1 MGTSSADRLSG
12 AFFLLLG
19 LTLYFAIIPAF
30 VETAEDGNIAPAT
43 LPNLV
48 SLIIALCGLLLV
60 IKPTDHEI
68 QNKRQLLVTAAYV
81 VVLVIALYSISQ
93 FGFIYVA
100 PVLALVL
107 MLMIG
112 ERRWYWLGLGCL
124 GMPAVIWL
132 LVVQILD
139 RSLP

>member
-1 MGTSSADRLSG
+1 M
-12 AFFLLLG
+12 
-19 LTLYFAIIPAF
+19 
-30 VETAEDGNIAPAT
+30 
-43 LPNLV
+43 
-48 SLIIALCGLLLV
+48 